1 MISEHLQQKKQ
12 LAHVQV
18 KLNHEK
24 GILCNVKDNT
34 DLKIFLSFTFYV
46 TFLMCCSVVRLS
58 NRNQSKTQAI
68 ENQEP

>member
-1 MISEHLQQKKQ
+1 MISEHLQWKKQ

-18 KLNHEK
+18 KLNREK

-34 DLKIFLSFTFYV
+34 NLKIFLSFTFYV

-58 NRNQSKTQAI
+58 KTNQSETQAI